1 MTSSQDHATEAILYI
16 PGITGQSI
24 DDAAFRI
31 ASALD
36 ACSVTAAAEFPVSA
50 GQDEDYVSIAVELK
64 TRIRTIQRTEP
75 GEDPRNIIDVFEF
88 NYVDSLIREHAESN
102 LAIKSLRLFIQILV
116 NTPRMISAFVGRKQK
131 TFKEKVQFI
140 YATIILAMLVVY
152 FFVLVTAV
160 YSTIDQ
166 VISSRNT
173 PAQQAV
179 ATAPENSNISLVVKE
194 SRSPQQEGDSGMN
207 VSQLL
212 IILVAA
218 IEAFYPGLKK
228 NLSDASARYTSL
240 LEYLSF
246 GARGHVLEGQLI
258 AILDHIQKKGYQNI
272 HIIAYSFGS
281 VLALDNICPAG
292 RMPAE
297 RMRSISTLATV
308 GCPYDLI
315 RVFWPEYFTE
325 RFVGSKAIENWINVY
340 SPIDVLGSNFRGDSA
355 IADPEIKDAI
365 LSGNNKES
373 LLLPRTSLAWATAR
387 PMKGLSWPEFF
398 ALVGLKAH
406 NSYWE
411 QKYESEYTA
420 FSLIVSEIYKDNA
433 ILR

>member
-1 MTSSQDHATEAILYI
+1 MTSSQNRATEAILYI

-31 ASALD
+31 ASAFN

-50 GQDEDYVSIAVELK
+50 GQDEDYVSIGVELK

-75 GEDPRNIIDVFEF
+75 GAEPQNIIDVFEF

-102 LAIKSLRLFIQILV
+102 LAVKSLRLFVQIFV
-116 NTPRMISAFVGRKQK
+116 NIPRMISAFVGRKQK
-131 TFKEKVQFI
+131 SFKEKAQFI

-152 FFVLVTAV
+152 FFVLVAAV
-160 YSTIDQ
+160 YTTIDQ

-173 PAQQAV
+173 PVPQAAV
-179 ATAPENSNISLVVKE
+179 SATENINVSLVVQG
-194 SRSPQQEGDSGMN
+194 SRTPQQEGGSGVN

-212 IILVAA
+212 IILIAA

-228 NLSDASARYTSL
+228 RLSDASARYTSL

-258 AILDHIQKKGYQNI
+258 AILDHIETKGYENI
-272 HIIAYSFGS
+272 HVIAYSFGS
-281 VLALDNICPAG
+281 VLAIDNIFPAG

-297 RMRSISTLATV
+297 RIKGIRTLATV

-315 RVFWPEYFTE
+315 RVFWPDYYTE
-325 RFVGSKAIENWINVY
+325 RFVASSVIENWINIY
-340 SPIDVLGSNFRGDSA
+340 SPIDVLGSNFRNDSMKA
-355 IADPEIKDAI
+355 EPEIKDAI
-365 LSGNNKES
+365 SSGNDQNAP
-373 LLLPRTSLAWATAR
+373 LLPRTSLAWATAR

-398 ALVGLKAH
+398 ALAGLQAH

-411 QKYESEYTA
+411 QNYESEYTA
-420 FSLIVSEIYKDNA
+420 FSLIITEIYKDNK